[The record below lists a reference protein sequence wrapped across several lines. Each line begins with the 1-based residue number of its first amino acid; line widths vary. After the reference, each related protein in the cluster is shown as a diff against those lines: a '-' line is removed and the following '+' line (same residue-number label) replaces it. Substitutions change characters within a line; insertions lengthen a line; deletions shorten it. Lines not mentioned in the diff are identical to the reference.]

1 MISKALPSFFHFSG
15 VITPLAL
22 DLGPPIGECGTVEV
36 YCNNEC
42 SFQYMIAEKL
52 PFKAGISLCDS
63 SSMPA

>member
-1 MISKALPSFFHFSG
+1 MVSKALPSFFHFSG

-42 SFQYMIAEKL
+42 SFQYMIAEKITL
-52 PFKAGISLCDS
+52 QGWNIFV
-63 SSMPA
+63 